1 MAKSNNKTNYEILSQ
16 KELKDKKIPFT
27 AIPNELIELGV
38 KYDSSH
44 FFVISYILTKS
55 NSKKFKISI
64 EKISKEL
71 RKKKKKVGKILNNLI
86 EEGYLKREG
95 HFESGR
101 RKGFVYTIFNK
112 L

>member
-44 FFVISYILTKS
+44 FFVMSYILMNS
-55 NSKKFKISI
+55 NSRNF
-64 EKISKEL
+64 KISKE
-71 RKKKKKVGKILNNLI
+71 
-86 EEGYLKREG
+86 GYLQRQANFEG
-95 HFESGR
+95 GLR
-101 RKGFVYTIFNK
+101 NGFIYTIYNNISK
-112 L
+112 N